1 MARDDA
7 PKRARSYNVRLLVC
21 SGAAMRY
28 FENILQTIGN
38 TPLVKLPKIMEGV
51 RGLVV
56 AKLEMMNP
64 GGSVKDRIGE
74 KMIEDA
80 EANGTLRPGGTIIEP
95 TSGNTGLGL
104 AMVAAIKG
112 YRAVFTIPDKM
123 SREKLDLLKAFGARV
138 VVTPTAV
145 PPDHPDS
152 YYRVAERI
160 HRDTPNSILPNQY
173 ANQANPRAHYETT
186 GPEIWR
192 DTDGK
197 VTHFVCGM
205 GTGGT
210 ISGVGKFLKEQNPKI
225 RVIGVDPLGSILK
238 DYFYKKDA
246 MKSHTYKIEGIGED
260 FIPKSTWFEYIDDI
274 EKVGDKEAYLM
285 TRRLAR
291 EEGILAGSSSGA
303 ALVGA
308 RRIAETLG
316 PDTVL
321 VVLLP
326 DTGERYLSKAHN
338 EEWLKEQG
346 YLEEPTAPLMTILR
360 AKERTF
366 PGVITVD
373 IAATVREAADLMR
386 QYNVSQLPVLDT
398 GILVG
403 SLREEVL
410 MKALLENPKMYSD
423 FVAKVMEKPFPI
435 VEPGADLDQVYKLLM
450 RGSPA
455 VIVGKENRLEGIIT
469 RIDVI
474 EYLAGRA

>member
-1 MARDDA
+1 
-7 PKRARSYNVRLLVC
+7 
-21 SGAAMRY
+21 MRY
-28 FENILQTIGN
+28 FSNILETIGN
-38 TPLVKLPKIMEGV
+38 TPLVQLPKIMDGV
-51 RGLVV
+51 KGLVL

-80 EANGTLRPGGTIIEP
+80 EAKGTLKPGGTIIEP

-112 YRAVFTIPDKM
+112 YRAVFTMPDKM
-123 SREKLDLLKAFGARV
+123 SREKIDLLKAFGARV

-160 HRDTPNSILPNQY
+160 HRETPNSILPNQY

-192 DTDGK
+192 DTDGT

-210 ISGVGKFLKEQNPKI
+210 ISGVGSYLKEQNPKV

-238 DYFYKKDA
+238 DYFYKKEMIKA
-246 MKSHTYKIEGIGED
+246 HTYKIEGIGED
-260 FIPKSTWFEYIDDI
+260 FIPESTWFQYIDDVV
-274 EKVGDKEAYLM
+274 KVADKEAYLM

-303 ALVGA
+303 AVVAA

-316 PDTVL
+316 PKDVL

-326 DTGERYLSKAHN
+326 
-338 EEWLKEQG
+338 
-346 YLEEPTAPLMTILR
+346 
-360 AKERTF
+360 
-366 PGVITVD
+366 
-373 IAATVREAADLMR
+373 
-386 QYNVSQLPVLDT
+386 DT

-403 SLREEVL
+403 SLREEIL
-410 MKALLENPKMYSD
+410 MKALLEHPKMYD
-423 FVAKVMEKPFPI
+423 DYVAKVMEKPFPL
-435 VEPGADLDQVYKLLM
+435 VEPGADLEQVYKLLM
-450 RGSPA
+450 RGNPA

>member
-1 MARDDA
+1 
-7 PKRARSYNVRLLVC
+7 
-21 SGAAMRY
+21 MRY
-28 FENILQTIGN
+28 FGSILEIIGN
-38 TPLVKLPKIMEGV
+38 TPLVKLPRITD
-51 RGLVV
+51 GLECLVL

-64 GGSVKDRIGE
+64 GGSVKDRIAGP
-74 KMIEDA
+74 MIRDA
-80 EANGTLRPGGTIIEP
+80 EETGLLRPGGTVVEP

-104 AMVAAIKG
+104 AMVSAIRG
-112 YRAVFTIPDKM
+112 YRAVFTMPDKM
-123 SREKLDLLKAFGARV
+123 SREKIDLLKALGARV
-138 VVTPTAV
+138 VTTPTAV
-145 PPDHPDS
+145 PPDHPES
-152 YYRVAERI
+152 YYKVAERI

-173 ANQANPRAHYETT
+173 ANQANPQAHYETT

-210 ISGVGKFLKEQNPKI
+210 ISGVGRYLKEKDPKVRI
-225 RVIGVDPLGSILK
+225 IGVDPLGSILK
-238 DYFYKKDA
+238 DYFYKKEII
-246 MKSHTYKIEGIGED
+246 KSHTYKIEGIGED
-260 FIPKSTWFEYIDDI
+260 FIPKSTWFDAIDEI
-274 EKVGDKEAYLM
+274 VKVADKEAYLM

-303 ALVGA
+303 AVVAA
-308 RRIAETLG
+308 RRIAETL
-316 PDTVL
+316 PRDSVL

-346 YLEEPTAPLMTILR
+346 YLEEPVAPLMAILR
-360 AKERTF
+360 GKERTI

-373 IAATVREAADLMR
+373 VAARVREAADLMR

-403 SLREEVL
+403 SLREEIL
-410 MKALLENPKMYSD
+410 MKALVQNPKMYDD

-435 VEPGADLDQVYKLLM
+435 VEPGADLEQVYKLLL

-455 VIVGKENRLEGIIT
+455 VIVGRENRLEGIIT